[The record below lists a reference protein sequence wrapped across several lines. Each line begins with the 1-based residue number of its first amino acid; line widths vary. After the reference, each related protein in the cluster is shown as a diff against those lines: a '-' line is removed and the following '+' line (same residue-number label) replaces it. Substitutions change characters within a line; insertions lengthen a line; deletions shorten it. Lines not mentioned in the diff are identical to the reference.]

1 MTTGDLYWYLH
12 QLMSGHLV
20 STALLQ
26 KLWTSSQQ
34 SSYHGGIYV
43 HDNYLLTALEAGQQA
58 LVYFQKI

>member
-43 HDNYLLTALEAGQQA
+43 HDNYLRLRR
-58 LVYFQKI
+58 